1 MATQT
6 PQRANAIARATLAR
20 AEQLFHM
27 ALNASARLGGR
38 ALRAL
43 GRILSGRWPLVVA
56 VIVAAVAI
64 WLLATRAPAA
74 LLFVGQVV
82 VIVAVLLAALVALL
96 WALARPRLRW
106 SPPNGAHDAHDSA
119 LNEASGSPVADEA
132 ARRIAALL
140 RGMKGGDAAS
150 GEISRGLLL
159 VGPDAAG
166 KRALAR
172 RISAESGAALGY
184 VSAASFHTSA
194 LGLDAWAMRSVIR
207 AARRRARSH
216 GASILYLDHL
226 DLVSAGAR
234 AELSAQ
240 LDSPGAAAPALTIGA
255 TSARAALDPAL
266 LRPGRFDLQIELAAP
281 TDAQRAA
288 VIARALSQT
297 SHDALPLARM
307 VTDMRGYTPTE
318 ITRAVNEALA
328 LAHGA
333 GRERATAQDFEAACA
348 AHACAHEGSAP
359 VPVNAL
365 SATEKRRLAYTV
377 AGRVVA
383 LATLEPQEPV
393 THLTI
398 RAPRE
403 RRAEAQEMAPRS
415 ADEIFAAMQIAL
427 ASRAAQEVFLQARLT
442 DAADDLAEATAL
454 ALGCVAR
461 WGMGDSL
468 IATPLAQSDE
478 RLLAD
483 PSVREQVERLLR
495 RAYEA
500 TRALLERHRAE
511 APALAEALAEREDLD
526 GAAVAEL
533 LRTANSP
540 APGHLSALT
549 SVAEATLFGTPV
561 APDFQTPAAHVI
573 GPVAPTAPATSAAQ
587 PAGVATPRVSRASGP
602 SAFAASPSQELRA
615 DRVIDR
621 ALLRAPLHSRGARRT
636 DPSLPAVSR
645 GVNGATSGASNNSPS
660 SAASGAN
667 GSSGG

>member
-6 PQRANAIARATLAR
+6 PQRANATARATLAQ
-20 AEQLFHM
+20 AEQLFHT
-27 ALNASARLGGR
+27 ALDASARLGGR

-74 LLFVGQVV
+74 LLFIGQVV
-82 VIVAVLLAALVALL
+82 VIVVVLLAALGALL

-106 SPPNGAHDAHDSA
+106 APPNGAHDAHDSA
-119 LNEASGSPVADEA
+119 LSEASGSPAADEA

-159 VGPDAAG
+159 VGPDVVG

-172 RISAESGAALGY
+172 RISAESGAPLGY

-234 AELSAQ
+234 AELLAQ
-240 LDSPGAAAPALTIGA
+240 LDSPGAAALALTIGA
-255 TSARAALDPAL
+255 TPAHAALDPAL

-288 VIARALSQT
+288 VIACALSQT
-297 SHDALPLARM
+297 PHDDTLPLARL

-318 ITRAVNEALA
+318 IMRAVNEALA

-348 AHACAHEGSAP
+348 AHAGAHSGSGVA
-359 VPVNAL
+359 PVNAL
-365 SATEKRRLAYTV
+365 TATEKRRLAYAA

-393 THLTI
+393 AHLTI

-403 RRAEAQEMAPRS
+403 RAQERRAGAPEMAPRS

-427 ASRAAQEVFLQARLT
+427 ASRVAQEVFLQARLT
-442 DAADDLAEATAL
+442 DASDDLAEATTL

-461 WGMGDSL
+461 WGLGESL
-468 IATPLAQSDE
+468 IATSRAPSDE

-483 PSVREQVERLLR
+483 PIVREQVE
-495 RAYEA
+495 A
-500 TRALLERHRAE
+500 
-511 APALAEALAEREDLD
+511 
-526 GAAVAEL
+526 
-533 LRTANSP
+533 
-540 APGHLSALT
+540 
-549 SVAEATLFGTPV
+549 
-561 APDFQTPAAHVI
+561 
-573 GPVAPTAPATSAAQ
+573 
-587 PAGVATPRVSRASGP
+587 ATP
-602 SAFAASPSQELRA
+602 
-615 DRVIDR
+615 
-621 ALLRAPLHSRGARRT
+621 
-636 DPSLPAVSR
+636 
-645 GVNGATSGASNNSPS
+645 GV
-660 SAASGAN
+660 
-667 GSSGG
+667 